1 MFGARC
7 YERKLLFA
15 TTIDADD
22 INFNAG
28 PEPMTPAP
36 SLAAF
41 ALETPDQD
49 VSPPEAPS
57 WAEPAAGY
65 LEQDAMRF
73 FYRWGGH
80 LSATLIRVRSRFDG
94 DLDQYLLYLVFLL
107 AEISEQ
113 LPRGPRPPQTFRR
126 RRGLN
131 ALSLADITQIPA
143 RPPAASCWPWSSAA
157 TWCARTTACSRWA
170 GPMTSTSSSPT

>member
-1 MFGARC
+1 
-7 YERKLLFA
+7 
-15 TTIDADD
+15 
-22 INFNAG
+22 
-28 PEPMTPAP
+28 MTPAP
-36 SLAAF
+36 SLAAV
-41 ALETPDQD
+41 AAETQVPDIPQLEP
-49 VSPPEAPS
+49 AS
-57 WAEPAAGY
+57 WAEPAPGY

-107 AEISEQ
+107 AEISES

-131 ALSLADITQIPA
+131 ALSLADITQIP
-143 RPPAASCWPWSSAA
+143 RE
-157 TWCARTTACSRWA
+157 TTRRKLLALVERGYLVREDDGLFTLGEAYDIDQFFTDLKPLFWDA
-170 GPMTSTSSSPT
+170 VRMER